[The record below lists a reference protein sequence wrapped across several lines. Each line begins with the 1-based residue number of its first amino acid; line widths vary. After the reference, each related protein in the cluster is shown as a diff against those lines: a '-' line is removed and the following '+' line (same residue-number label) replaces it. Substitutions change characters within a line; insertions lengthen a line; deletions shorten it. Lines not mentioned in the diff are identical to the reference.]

1 MQNKNWKSYLLK
13 DKHVL
18 FTCTPINLEGA
29 KIWHL
34 IGILLRRLVF
44 YICQL
49 VTLLCSWCT
58 YVQFLDIKTK
68 QIKPKEEKI
77 FAVTTSNYRFF
88 LISNSKKYRKRNVS
102 SSSQKTSMI
111 LHSKLIDI
119 QGFWW
124 WEVVFLTCKKHHS
137 LQHDVI
143 DMNFVGNV
151 CG

>member
-1 MQNKNWKSYLLK
+1 MHPDKLK
-13 DKHVL
+13 
-18 FTCTPINLEGA
+18 GA

-49 VTLLCSWCT
+49 VTLLRSWCT
-58 YVQFLDIKTK
+58 YVQSIDIKTK
-68 QIKPKEEKI
+68 QIKHQEEKI
-77 FAVTTSNYRFF
+77 LAVTTSNYLPF
-88 LISNSKKYRKRNVS
+88 LIFNDKKYRKTNVS
-102 SSSQKTSMI
+102 SSSWKTCMM

-143 DMNFVGNV
+143 DLNFVGNI